1 MNVKFLPHIANLKAN
16 EWNTLFNT
24 DYPFVQHAFLSALE
38 TSGCTQTSTGWTPQH
53 ILVYQNNHL
62 IAAMPCFIKSHSY
75 GEYVFDWA
83 WANAYQQHG
92 LSYYP
97 KLLAAI
103 PFTPATGAR
112 LSFSPSIQTNEDKR
126 RIISTIDQAIRDKFT
141 AQPLSSQHLL
151 FPDAELSHLLAQ
163 SGWKQ
168 RLCMQYHWFNRSYN
182 SFDDFLSRFKSRKR
196 KTVRK
201 ERQAI
206 IDQGISINIALG
218 GDISHKLMQDFYRFY
233 HMTYLKRSGQHG
245 YLNLAFF
252 QLLLEHM
259 RDNLVLICAQK
270 GDVLI
275 GAALCFKDNNN
286 LYGRYWG
293 CEQEYEFLHFE
304 ACYYQGIE
312 FCIQHGL
319 QRFDPGAQGEHKI
332 PRGFEPITTYSNHK
346 IANNDFSRAINHFI
360 DEECE
365 QINAHIDY
373 LKTRLPF
380 KSEANNVIANEPFT
394 ST

>member
-1 MNVKFLPHIANLKAN
+1 MNVKFLPHIADITAN

-53 ILVYQNNHL
+53 ILVYQNSLL
-62 IAAMPCFIKSHSY
+62 IAAMPCFIKTHSY

-103 PFTPATGAR
+103 PFTPATGSR
-112 LSFSPSIQTNEDKR
+112 LCFDPSIKTNEAKQH
-126 RIISTIDQAIRDKFT
+126 IISTIDQAISNKFT
-141 AQPLSSQHLL
+141 AQALSSQHLL
-151 FPDAELSHLLAQ
+151 FPDVELSDLLTQ

-168 RLCMQYHWFNRSYN
+168 RLGMQYHWFNRSYT

-206 IDQGISINIALG
+206 IDQNISINIALG
-218 GDISHKLMQDFYRFY
+218 DDINPALMQNFYRFY
-233 HMTYLKRSGQHG
+233 HITYLKRSGQHG

-252 QLLLEHM
+252 QLLLKHM
-259 RDNLVLICAQK
+259 RDNLVLICAHK
-270 GDVLI
+270 DDILI
-275 GAALCFKDNNN
+275 GAALCFKDNTT

-304 ACYYQGIE
+304 TCYYQGID
-312 FCIQHGL
+312 FCIKHGL
-319 QRFDPGAQGEHKI
+319 QRFDPGAQSAHKI
-332 PRGFEPITTYSNHK
+332 PRGFEPIKTYSNHK
-346 IANNDFSRAINHFI
+346 IMNAEFSKAINHFI
-360 DEECE
+360 DDECI
-365 QINAHIDY
+365 QVTAHIKH
-373 LKTRLPF
+373 LNTLLPF
-380 KSEANNVIANEPFT
+380 KLAQEP
-394 ST
+394 SNK